1 MENKMKINDL
11 KPPKGAVKTPK
22 RKGQGPGSGNG
33 KTAGRGEK
41 GAKSRTGYSA
51 KIGFEGGQMPLIRRI
66 PKRGFKNFTRKTYQ
80 IVNVEQLNSFE
91 DGQTVN
97 HETLKEMNLIS
108 SALKPVKIL
117 GNGELTKKL
126 TVHVEKVSESAKKMI
141 EDKGG
146 RVEVSID

>member
-1 MENKMKINDL
+1 MKLNEL

-51 KIGFEGGQMPLIRRI
+51 KVGFEGGQMPLIRRI

-80 IVNVEQLNSFE
+80 IVNLEQLNAFN
-91 DGQTVN
+91 DGETVN

-108 SALKPVKIL
+108 SSLKPVKVL

-141 EDKGG
+141 EEKGG

>member
-1 MENKMKINDL
+1 MKLNEL
-11 KPPKGAVKTPK
+11 KPPKGAVKKGK

-51 KIGFEGGQMPLIRRI
+51 KLGFEGGQMPLIRRI

-80 IVNVEQLNSFE
+80 IVNLEQLNTYN
-91 DGQTVN
+91 DGETVN
-97 HETLKEMNLIS
+97 HETLKAMGIIS
-108 SALKPVKIL
+108 SLLKPVKVL

-126 TVHVEKVSESAKKMI
+126 TVHVEKVSGTAKKMI
-141 EDKGG
+141 EEKGG
-146 RVEVSID
+146 SVEVKVD